1 MQEAVT
7 ENAVTTQE
15 VSQETIS
22 ADQGAQANTQAQ
34 KPARELASPQLS
46 ILAKRE
52 KALQKQR
59 EELQKSKLDI
69 DSKYEEINKFKSL
82 KEQAKTNPLKFL
94 EEAGLSY
101 EELTNFILNG
111 NKPTAEMET
120 SSIKTEMQKLREE
133 IMQKEQDREKQM
145 KAQEEQRV
153 QETIANFKENITS
166 FLTAKPDDYELCNN
180 YPNSVDLIYD
190 VIEAH
195 FAQTEKVMS
204 MEEAAKLVEDHFES
218 EALKVTSFKKIQS
231 KLSPKAPAT
240 EEDGF
245 HKSKS
250 TASPTLN
257 NTMSQTV
264 SGLSSSSEN
273 DRIKRALAALGN

>member
-1 MQEAVT
+1 MQEVT
-7 ENAVTTQE
+7 EAAAIPVPTEVTPTTE
-15 VSQETIS
+15 ETPK
-22 ADQGAQANTQAQ
+22 A
-34 KPARELASPQLS
+34 PARELASPQLS

-59 EELQKSKLDI
+59 EEIQKSKLDL

-120 SSIKTEMQKLREE
+120 SSIKSEMQKLRDE
-133 IMQKEQDREKQM
+133 IAQREQEREKSAKAMDEQR
-145 KAQEEQRV
+145 AQEA
-153 QETIANFKENITS
+153 ISNFKENITG
-166 FLTAKPDDYELCNN
+166 FLTGKPDDFELCNN
-180 YPNSVDLIYD
+180 YPESVDLIYD

-218 EALKVTSFKKIQS
+218 EAMKVTSFKKIQS
-231 KLSPKAPAT
+231 KLAPKPAPT

-245 HKSKS
+245 QKAKQQ
-250 TASPTLN
+250 ASPTLN
-257 NTMSQTV
+257 NSMSQTV
-264 SGLSSSSEN
+264 SGLSNSTEN

>member
-1 MQEAVT
+1 MQEVT
-7 ENAVTTQE
+7 EAAAIPVPTEATQTE
-15 VSQETIS
+15 E
-22 ADQGAQANTQAQ
+22 APKA
-34 KPARELASPQLS
+34 PARELTSPQLS

-59 EELQKSKLDI
+59 EEIQKSKLDL

-94 EEAGLSY
+94 EEAGLTY

-120 SSIKTEMQKLREE
+120 SSIKSEMQKLRDE
-133 IMQKEQDREKQM
+133 IAQREQERENSAKAM
-145 KAQEEQRV
+145 DEKRAQEA
-153 QETIANFKENITS
+153 ISNFKENITG
-166 FLTAKPDDYELCNN
+166 FLTGKPDDFELCNN
-180 YPNSVDLIYD
+180 YPESVDLIYD

-218 EALKVTSFKKIQS
+218 EAMKVTSFKKIQS
-231 KLSPKAPAT
+231 KLAPKPAPT

-245 HKSKS
+245 QKAKQQ
-250 TASPTLN
+250 ASPTLN
-257 NTMSQTV
+257 NSMSQTV
-264 SGLSSSSEN
+264 SGLSNSTEN

>member
-1 MQEAVT
+1 MQEVT
-7 ENAVTTQE
+7 EAAAIPVPTEATQTE
-15 VSQETIS
+15 E
-22 ADQGAQANTQAQ
+22 APKAQ
-34 KPARELASPQLS
+34 ARELASPQLS

-59 EELQKSKLDI
+59 EEIQKSKLDL

-94 EEAGLSY
+94 EEAGLTY

-120 SSIKTEMQKLREE
+120 SSIKSEMQKLRDE
-133 IMQKEQDREKQM
+133 IAQREQERENSAKAM
-145 KAQEEQRV
+145 DEKRAQEA
-153 QETIANFKENITS
+153 ISNFKENITG
-166 FLTAKPDDYELCNN
+166 FLTGKPDDFELCNN
-180 YPNSVDLIYD
+180 YPESVDLIYD

-218 EALKVTSFKKIQS
+218 EAMKVTSFKKIQS
-231 KLSPKAPAT
+231 KLAPKPAPT

-245 HKSKS
+245 QKAKQQ
-250 TASPTLN
+250 ASPTLN
-257 NTMSQTV
+257 NSMSQTV
-264 SGLSSSSEN
+264 SGLSNSTEN

>member
-1 MQEAVT
+1 MQEVT
-7 ENAVTTQE
+7 EAAAIPVPTEATQTE
-15 VSQETIS
+15 E
-22 ADQGAQANTQAQ
+22 APKAQ
-34 KPARELASPQLS
+34 ARELASPQLS

-59 EELQKSKLDI
+59 EEIQKSKLEV

-94 EEAGLSY
+94 EEAGLTY

-120 SSIKTEMQKLREE
+120 SSIKSEMQKLRDE
-133 IMQKEQDREKQM
+133 IAQREQERENSAKAM
-145 KAQEEQRV
+145 DEKRAQEA
-153 QETIANFKENITS
+153 ISNFKENITG
-166 FLTAKPDDYELCNN
+166 FLTGKPDDFELCNN
-180 YPNSVDLIYD
+180 YPESVDLIYD

-218 EALKVTSFKKIQS
+218 EAMKVTSFKKIQS
-231 KLSPKAPAT
+231 KLAPKPAPT

-245 HKSKS
+245 QKAKQQ
-250 TASPTLN
+250 ASPTLN
-257 NTMSQTV
+257 NSMSQTV
-264 SGLSSSSEN
+264 SGLSNSTEN

>member
-15 VSQETIS
+15 VPQEAIS
-22 ADQGAQANTQAQ
+22 ADQGTQTNQQAKT
-34 KPARELASPQLS
+34 PARELASPQLA

-94 EEAGLSY
+94 EEAGLTY

-133 IMQKEQDREKQM
+133 ILKKEQEREASL

-153 QETIANFKENITS
+153 QEAISTFKDNISS
-166 FLTAKPDDYELCNN
+166 FLTAKPDDFELCNN

-218 EALKVTSFKKIQS
+218 EAMKVTSFKKIQS
-231 KLSPKAPAT
+231 KLAPKPAAT

-245 HKSKS
+245 QRAKSS
-250 TASPTLN
+250 ASPTLN

-264 SGLSSSSEN
+264 SGLSSSTEQ

>member
-1 MQEAVT
+1 MQEVT
-7 ENAVTTQE
+7 EAAAIPVPTEATQTE
-15 VSQETIS
+15 E
-22 ADQGAQANTQAQ
+22 APKAQ
-34 KPARELASPQLS
+34 ARELASPQLS

-59 EELQKSKLDI
+59 EEIQKSKLDI

-82 KEQAKTNPLKFL
+82 KEQAKNNPLKFL
-94 EEAGLSY
+94 EEAGLTY

-120 SSIKTEMQKLREE
+120 SSIKSEMQKLRDE
-133 IMQKEQDREKQM
+133 IAQREQERENSAKAM
-145 KAQEEQRV
+145 DEKRAQEA
-153 QETIANFKENITS
+153 ISNFKENITG
-166 FLTAKPDDYELCNN
+166 FLTGKPDDFELCNN
-180 YPNSVDLIYD
+180 YPESVDLIYD

-218 EALKVTSFKKIQS
+218 EAMKVTSFKKIQS
-231 KLSPKAPAT
+231 KLAPKPAPT

-245 HKSKS
+245 QKAKQQ
-250 TASPTLN
+250 ASPTLN
-257 NTMSQTV
+257 NSMSQTV
-264 SGLSSSSEN
+264 SGLSNSTEN

>member
-1 MQEAVT
+1 MQEVT
-7 ENAVTTQE
+7 EAAAIPVPTEATPTE
-15 VSQETIS
+15 E
-22 ADQGAQANTQAQ
+22 APKAQ
-34 KPARELASPQLS
+34 ARELASPQLS

-59 EELQKSKLDI
+59 EEIQKSKLDL

-94 EEAGLSY
+94 EEAGLTY

-120 SSIKTEMQKLREE
+120 SSIKSEMQKLRDE
-133 IMQKEQDREKQM
+133 IAQREQERENSAKAM
-145 KAQEEQRV
+145 DEKRAQEA
-153 QETIANFKENITS
+153 ISNFKENITG
-166 FLTAKPDDYELCNN
+166 FLTGKPDDFELCNN
-180 YPNSVDLIYD
+180 YPESVDLIYD

-218 EALKVTSFKKIQS
+218 EAMKVTSFKKIQS
-231 KLSPKAPAT
+231 KLAPKPAPT

-245 HKSKS
+245 QKAKQQ
-250 TASPTLN
+250 ASPTLN
-257 NTMSQTV
+257 NSMSQTV
-264 SGLSSSSEN
+264 SGLSNSTEN

>member
-1 MQEAVT
+1 MQEVT
-7 ENAVTTQE
+7 EAAAIPVPTEATQTE
-15 VSQETIS
+15 ETPK
-22 ADQGAQANTQAQ
+22 A
-34 KPARELASPQLS
+34 PARELASPQLS

-59 EELQKSKLDI
+59 EEIQKSKLDL

-94 EEAGLSY
+94 EEAGLTY

-120 SSIKTEMQKLREE
+120 SSIKSEMQKLRDE
-133 IMQKEQDREKQM
+133 IAQREQERENSAKAM
-145 KAQEEQRV
+145 DEKRAQEA
-153 QETIANFKENITS
+153 ISNFKENITG
-166 FLTAKPDDYELCNN
+166 FLTGKPDDFELCNN
-180 YPNSVDLIYD
+180 YPESVDLIYD
-190 VIEAH
+190 IIEAH

-218 EALKVTSFKKIQS
+218 EAMKVTSFKKIQS
-231 KLSPKAPAT
+231 KLAPKPAPT

-245 HKSKS
+245 QKAKQQ
-250 TASPTLN
+250 ASPTLN
-257 NTMSQTV
+257 NSMSQTV
-264 SGLSSSSEN
+264 SGLSNSTEN

>member
-1 MQEAVT
+1 MQEVT
-7 ENAVTTQE
+7 EAA
-15 VSQETIS
+15 TIPVPTIE
-22 ADQGAQANTQAQ
+22 ATPTPEAPKA
-34 KPARELASPQLS
+34 PARELASPQLS

-59 EELQKSKLDI
+59 EEIQKSKLDL

-120 SSIKTEMQKLREE
+120 SSIKSEMQKLRDE
-133 IMQKEQDREKQM
+133 IAQREQEREKSAKAMDEQR
-145 KAQEEQRV
+145 AQEA
-153 QETIANFKENITS
+153 ISNFKENITG
-166 FLTAKPDDYELCNN
+166 FLTGKPDDFELCNN
-180 YPNSVDLIYD
+180 YPESVDLIYD

-218 EALKVTSFKKIQS
+218 EAMKVTSFKKIQS
-231 KLSPKAPAT
+231 KLAPKPPAT

-245 HKSKS
+245 QKSKQ
-250 TASPTLN
+250 ASPTLN
-257 NTMSQTV
+257 NSMSQTV
-264 SGLSSSSEN
+264 SGLSNSTET

>member
-1 MQEAVT
+1 MQEVT
-7 ENAVTTQE
+7 EAAAIPVPTEATQTE
-15 VSQETIS
+15 E
-22 ADQGAQANTQAQ
+22 APKA
-34 KPARELASPQLS
+34 PARELASPQLS

-59 EELQKSKLDI
+59 EEIQKSKLDI

-94 EEAGLSY
+94 EEAGLTY

-120 SSIKTEMQKLREE
+120 SSIKSEMQKLRDE
-133 IMQKEQDREKQM
+133 IAQREQERENSAKAM
-145 KAQEEQRV
+145 DEKRAQEA
-153 QETIANFKENITS
+153 ISNFKENITG
-166 FLTAKPDDYELCNN
+166 FLTGKPDDFELYNN
-180 YPNSVDLIYD
+180 YPESVDLIYD

-195 FAQTEKVMS
+195 FEQTEKVMS

-218 EALKVTSFKKIQS
+218 EAMKVTSFKKIQS
-231 KLSPKAPAT
+231 KLAPKPAPT

-245 HKSKS
+245 QKAKQQ
-250 TASPTLN
+250 ASPTLN
-257 NTMSQTV
+257 NSMSQTV
-264 SGLSSSSEN
+264 SGLSNSTET

>member
-1 MQEAVT
+1 MQE
-7 ENAVTTQE
+7 AVTTQE